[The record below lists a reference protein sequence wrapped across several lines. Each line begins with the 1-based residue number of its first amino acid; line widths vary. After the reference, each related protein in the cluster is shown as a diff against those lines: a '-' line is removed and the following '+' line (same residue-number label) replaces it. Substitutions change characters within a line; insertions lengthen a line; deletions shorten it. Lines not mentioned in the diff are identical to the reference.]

1 MIVYPKLPGRKR
13 IQKRGYSVLS
23 IACQSLRVDN
33 VGAKPGYWG
42 DQMNCV
48 NFEQPLA
55 DSGGARIDVVLP
67 QIDHYVARYQI
78 EATPCYLRHCYRHH
92 AERGT
97 KRGSKI
103 RDNVE
108 KVVVNVGEKLV
119 AGAATFYQNKS
130 SLLAAHLE

>member
-1 MIVYPKLPGRKR
+1 MSVYPKLPGRKR
-13 IQKRGYSVLS
+13 IRKRGYIASS
-23 IACQSLRVDN
+23 IVSQSWRADN

-55 DSGGARIDVVLP
+55 DSGGARTDVVLP
-67 QIDHYVARYQI
+67 RTDHYVARYQI
-78 EATPCYLRHCYRHH
+78 EATPCYLCHCYRRHP
-92 AERGT
+92 ERGT

-103 RDNVE
+103 HDNVE
-108 KVVVNVGEKLV
+108 KVVVNVEEKLV